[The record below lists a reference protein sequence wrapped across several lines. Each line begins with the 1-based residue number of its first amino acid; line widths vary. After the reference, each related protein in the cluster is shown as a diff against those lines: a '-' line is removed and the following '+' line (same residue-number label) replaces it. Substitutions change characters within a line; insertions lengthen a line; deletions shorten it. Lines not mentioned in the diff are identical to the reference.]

1 MMKNRFYVTDKD
13 LFEVVT
19 TLHNKGFAMLPNCF
33 TGKDQSKKSL
43 IINTKDETFWT
54 VDEPAYKQTLC
65 VIHDHFNDLIS
76 PYDPEEIFNDVTEQP
91 FEPEKV
97 QNENR
102 LLDEFAKS
110 ALQGEL
116 ASMSDDTVFDINVI
130 TGRAYKLAASMLA
143 ARQEYF
149 KNQKRQ

>member
-1 MMKNRFYVTDKD
+1 MKNRFYVTDKD

-33 TGKDQSKKSL
+33 TEKDQSKKSL
-43 IINTKDETFWT
+43 IINTKDETFWK
-54 VDEPAYKQTLC
+54 VDVPAYRQTLS
-65 VIHDHFNDLIS
+65 VISNHFNELIY
-76 PYDPEEIFNDVTEQP
+76 PYDPEEIFNNTQDQP
-91 FEPEKV
+91 SEESAIK
-97 QNENR
+97 NNDG
-102 LLDEFAKS
+102 LIDDFAKS

-130 TGRAYKLAASMLA
+130 TGRAYKLATSMLA
-143 ARQEYF
+143 SRQEYF